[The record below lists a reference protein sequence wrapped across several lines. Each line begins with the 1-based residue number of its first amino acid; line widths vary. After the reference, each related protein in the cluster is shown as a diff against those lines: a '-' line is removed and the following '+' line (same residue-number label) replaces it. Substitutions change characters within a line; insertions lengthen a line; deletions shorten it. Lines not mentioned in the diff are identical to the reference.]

1 MDIVLTHVHAGLLV
15 IAGNCSVNH
24 VRDKNRKENN
34 FLKKSCVVSEI
45 RYEFFFNFYSLFFD
59 QLIFFFILKMNKHKR
74 RTAKYIAL
82 TLGYYFVYD

>member
-1 MDIVLTHVHAGLLV
+1 MYTVVSKCNLCANFCFSYFFSDILMGSYNHIVLTHVHAGLLV

-45 RYEFFFNFYSLFFD
+45 RYEFFFQFLFSL
-59 QLIFFFILKMNKHKR
+59 L
-74 RTAKYIAL
+74 
-82 TLGYYFVYD
+82 